1 MLEEGTVFCLIAYEK
16 HFSDVQLFLR
26 ITRYFSCLTLFT
38 QFSKLHKRDKV
49 IELLRKNERKRTALK
64 ATTVYL

>member
-26 ITRYFSCLTLFT
+26 ITRYFSCLPLFT

-49 IELLRKNERKRTALK
+49 IELLRKKRKEKNCT
-64 ATTVYL
+64 